1 MKMLALGES
10 RRVLGGQRRVLAAF
24 CRVLGAGV
32 LGALVLAPAA
42 ARAQQTHLVVITGV
56 EGGQDYAT
64 QFHTWATT
72 ILDAAKKADP
82 QADVVYLADK
92 PATDPARITGRS
104 TRETI
109 QQTLTALATNSKPN
123 DEVLIVLFGH
133 GSFDG
138 REAAFNLPGP
148 DLSAADW
155 GVLLDGFTGRR
166 VAFVNTAAS
175 SGAFLEPLAGP
186 GRAIVTATKT
196 GGERNETIFP
206 EYFAAAFGAPDT
218 DQNRDG
224 RVSIAEAF
232 AYAKNKVE
240 EDYGKKGTLLTEHAT
255 LEDGMDGQLA
265 AQMFLTADRAREAA
279 IGTET
284 DPAIRALL
292 EEQRQLEE
300 QIAGLRLMK
309 SSLPADEYDRRLED
323 LLTQLALKTRE
334 VAQRRGAK

>member
-1 MKMLALGES
+1 VRNWAAVLSALT
-10 RRVLGGQRRVLAAF
+10 LFAA
-24 CRVLGAGV
+24 V
-32 LGALVLAPAA
+32 PAVA
-42 ARAQQTHLVVITGV
+42 AAQQTHLVIITGV
-56 EGGQDYAT
+56 EGGQEYAT

-72 ILDAAKKADP
+72 VIDAAKKADP
-82 QADVVYLADK
+82 AADIVYLADK
-92 PATDPARITGRS
+92 PDADAARITGRS
-104 TRETI
+104 TKETI
-109 QQTLTALATNSKPN
+109 QQTITGLARKSQPDDT
-123 DEVLIVLFGH
+123 VLIVLFGH

-138 REAAFNLPGP
+138 REASFNLPGP

-155 GVLLDGFTGRR
+155 SVLLDALKGRR

-186 GRAIVTATKT
+186 GRAILTATKT

-206 EYFAAAFGAPDT
+206 QYFAAAFAAPDT

-240 EDYGKKGTLLTEHAT
+240 EDYGKAGTLMTEHAM
-255 LEDGMDGQLA
+255 LEDGQDGQLA
-265 AQMFLTADRAREAA
+265 AQMFLTADTARAAA
-279 IGTET
+279 IGAET

-292 EEQRQLEE
+292 EQQQQLEQ

-309 SSLPADEYDRRLED
+309 STLPADEYDRRLED

-334 VAQRRGAK
+334 IERRKAGR